1 MKARLMSVR
10 NTTWAFY
17 EAMDNGSKESMA
29 DYFETLMHHY
39 KQRGIL
45 QKETKQ
51 RFSYWEDSRGA
62 YVLSQKYR
70 NELKEFLFNGTSKT
84 LCNWETIKT
93 IIKKEKANLGDKK
106 DEQ

>member
-17 EAMDNGSKESMA
+17 EAMENGSKESMA

-45 QKETKQ
+45 QKELNKDLVIGKIQ
-51 RFSYWEDSRGA
+51 E
-62 YVLSQKYR
+62 
-70 NELKEFLFNGTSKT
+70 ELMFYLKSIEMN
-84 LCNWETIKT
+84 
-93 IIKKEKANLGDKK
+93 
-106 DEQ
+106 